1 MAEDVREDTDR
12 LEETR
17 RELDRL
23 AKLRRNVASGLLEVS
38 EAAKRD
44 AERLLSASAEAVG
57 SDDAS
62 PGPIEAEPRRVWSS
76 PLLYGSF
83 AVGLLCGFLLASFLR
98 TPQALP
104 AQEVEVAVADSSPS
118 ETPPDLVPET
128 VVPTPSPVDDDEAA
142 SPTPSPVAEAALPAP
157 TAEAP
162 AVSTVDADTSEAL
175 VLTLRPRRA
184 CWLRVRVDSG
194 EAVERLLSP
203 DETVVLQVEEEAV
216 LRIGDAAALA
226 LLINDQ
232 PTRSLGADGQVVEL
246 RITPSN
252 FRTFLNGI

>member
-23 AKLRRNVASGLLEVS
+23 AKLRRNVASGLLKVS

-44 AERLLSASAEAVG
+44 AERLLSASADAAG
-57 SDDAS
+57 SDDAA

-98 TPQALP
+98 TPQASP
-104 AQEVEVAVADSSPS
+104 VEEVEVAVADPSPS
-118 ETPPDLVPET
+118 ETPPSAVQPET
-128 VVPTPSPVDDDEAA
+128 VVPTPSPVAE
-142 SPTPSPVAEAALPAP
+142 VALTAP
-157 TAEAP
+157 TAEPP
-162 AVSTVDADTSEAL
+162 AVSTVGADTSEGL
-175 VLTLRPRRA
+175 VLTLRPHRA
-184 CWLRVRVDSG
+184 CWLRVRVDNG

-203 DETVVLQVEEEAV
+203 DENVVLQVEEEAI
-216 LRIGDAAALA
+216 LRIGDAAALS

-252 FRTFLNGI
+252 FRTFLNGV